1 MTETA
6 VAAPAVV
13 EAAVEAAPVSTP
25 EAPVV
30 ETQAPT
36 EDVALETGNSGDE
49 AQQPLSKRDA
59 RRGLHEA
66 RRAKKEAQPV
76 VEAEDATEEPA
87 IEAVSETAEET
98 ATRVAGEEQ
107 ARVNAAGRKF
117 DPATGQFLPNES
129 AAAVAAEAP
138 KGIVV
143 PIPQGHWLL
152 EMGQPEITAAS
163 PEQEQVIRAA
173 LNGTY
178 ARIQEVKAK
187 DALLAQRDAT
197 ILQLKEKL
205 VRGEASVAAQA
216 KFPESPLYKAHAET
230 YNEIR
235 DTVSPEAASAFW
247 QSPAVQNDLRPIEDG
262 EFNTRW
268 EAEQAKADQEA
279 GEAWVSTARSTAQ
292 STLPPDMVALPAF
305 SGLFDSAVASF
316 DAEVGS
322 GVYGDPNT
330 LTAEI
335 LHEKFGEIL
344 RVHLLRDQGMRSVLD
359 ARLKARDRAADTKKQ
374 EDARRTAAAAAA
386 TAAATKTATEAAAAK
401 ATADSRRHAPPH
413 PFGALND
420 ATRGIHASGSA
431 SADPEDGPD
440 YSKMNTRQLKKA
452 LRTGARQD
460 ARTRHTST

>member
-1 MTETA
+1 MIDTA

-13 EAAVEAAPVSTP
+13 EAAPVITP

-36 EDVALETGNSGDE
+36 EDVALETGKSGDE

-59 RRGLHEA
+59 RRGLHES
-66 RRAKKEAQPV
+66 RRAKKEAQPL
-76 VEAEDATEEPA
+76 EAEDATEGSV

-129 AAAVAAEAP
+129 AAAVAAGAP

-143 PIPQGHWLL
+143 PIPQGHPLL

-187 DALLAQRDAT
+187 DTLLAERDAT
-197 ILQLKEKL
+197 ILQLKERL

-216 KFPESPLYKAHAET
+216 KYPDSPLYKAHANT

-235 DTVSPEAASAFW
+235 DTVSQEAASAFW

-268 EAEQAKADQEA
+268 EAEQARADQEA
-279 GEAWVSTARSTAQ
+279 GDAWVSTARGTAQ
-292 STLPPDMVALPAF
+292 STLPPEMVALPVF

-322 GVYGDPNT
+322 GVYGDPST
-330 LTAEI
+330 LTAEK

-344 RVHLLRDQGMRSVLD
+344 RVHLLRDESMRSALD
-359 ARLKARDRAADTKKQ
+359 VRLKARDRAEATNKQ
-374 EDARRTAAAAAA
+374 EDERRTASAAAA
-386 TAAATKTATEAAAAK
+386 TAAAVKAAAA
-401 ATADSRRHAPPH
+401 AAAVQAGADTRRQAPPH

-431 SADPEDGPD
+431 GVGPEDGPD
-440 YSKMNTRQLKKA
+440 LSQMNTRQLRKT

-460 ARTRHTST
+460 ARIRHTST